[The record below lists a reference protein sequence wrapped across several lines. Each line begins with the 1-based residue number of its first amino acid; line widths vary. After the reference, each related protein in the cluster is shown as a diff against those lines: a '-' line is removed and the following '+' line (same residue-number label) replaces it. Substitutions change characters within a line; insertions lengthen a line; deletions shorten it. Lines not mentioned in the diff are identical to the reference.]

1 MNPWDFV
8 TWVSAVLLAGSAV
21 VIFAFFLRDARS
33 ILDREMHGHEEEP
46 QEEPKEE
53 PKDSSASEFATG
65 DAAPTPPE
73 DISQ

>member
-33 ILDREMHGHEEEP
+33 ILDREMHGH
-46 QEEPKEE
+46 KEE
-53 PKDSSASEFATG
+53 RNDTSAPDSESATG
-65 DAAPTPPE
+65 GAAPNPPE
-73 DISQ
+73 DLSR